1 MQKNACSLNTGMN
14 SEIHSPDLN
23 HKAVVTNAGSLWVD
37 NHDITAAVSDNKTS
51 INSLAKAVNDKS
63 TLKIIEGTNTIAFS
77 VVGNDVIV
85 WIGEYRMGAI
95 TFK

>member
-1 MQKNACSLNTGMN
+1 MN